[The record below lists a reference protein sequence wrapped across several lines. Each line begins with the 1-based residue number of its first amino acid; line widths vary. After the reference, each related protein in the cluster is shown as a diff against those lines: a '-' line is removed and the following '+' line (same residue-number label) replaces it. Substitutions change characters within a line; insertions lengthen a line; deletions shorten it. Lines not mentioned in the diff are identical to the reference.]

1 MILAAGFGTRLWPLT
16 IGRTKPAIPF
26 LNRPLIAFTI
36 DYLRQFGCDEII
48 INLHH
53 EPESVR
59 AQIGDGAQ
67 FGVRIHYSVEE
78 PEILGTSGALDN
90 VRAQLE
96 NDTFIVVNGK
106 IITDI
111 DLAAALQTHRAKQAL
126 ATLVLRPNPKRER
139 FSEVL
144 VTADGRIEKFG
155 GFPQTA
161 DRRPQTADRRPQTAD
176 RRPQDFE
183 PRTQN
188 PELGTWSLA
197 PSPQPPAPLMFTGIH
212 ILDPHIFEFIPRGVF
227 SDSVRDVYPPA
238 MAAGK
243 VIAAHVANDGSWY
256 ELSTLERYW
265 AISQEFLRR
274 AGRAVVMDEGCVI
287 DSSAHISGSV
297 LWQRVHVEGGARLT
311 DCVIG
316 DDVVI
321 PAGAEFQRA
330 VIVRAALAA
339 PQPPPQKAQRGTVV
353 GDNLVVPF

>member
-1 MILAAGFGTRLWPLT
+1 MKAMILAAGFGTRLWPLT

-36 DYLRQFGCDEII
+36 DYLRQFGCDELI

-67 FGVRIHYSVEE
+67 FGVRISYAVEE

-111 DLAAALQTHRAKQAL
+111 DLAAALQTHREKQAL

-155 GFPQTA
+155 GIPH
-161 DRRPQTADRRPQTAD
+161 PS
-176 RRPQDFE
+176 
-183 PRTQN
+183 
-188 PELGTWSLA
+188 SLIPH
-197 PSPQPPAPLMFTGIH
+197 PSDAPLMFTGIH
-212 ILDPHIFEFIPRGVF
+212 ILDPQIFEFIPRGVF

-238 MAAGK
+238 LAAGK
-243 VIAAHVANDGSWY
+243 VIAAHVAEEGSWY

-265 AISQEFLRR
+265 AISREFLRR
-274 AGRAVVMDEGCVI
+274 AGRNVVMDEGCVI
-287 DSSAHISGSV
+287 DPSARISGSI
-297 LWQRVHVEGGARLT
+297 LWRRVRVERGARLT

-316 DDVVI
+316 DDAVI
-321 PAGAEFQRA
+321 PAEAEFQRA

-339 PQPPPQKAQRGTVV
+339 HQPPPEKAQRGTVV

>member
-1 MILAAGFGTRLWPLT
+1 MKAMILAAGFGTRLWPLT

-26 LNRPLIAFTI
+26 LKRPLIAFTI
-36 DYLRQFGCDEII
+36 DYLKQFGCDEII

-59 AQIGDGAQ
+59 AQIGDGSQ
-67 FGVRIHYSVEE
+67 FGVRIHYAIEE

-90 VRAQLE
+90 VREQLE
-96 NDTFIVVNGK
+96 SDTFLVVNGK
-106 IITDI
+106 IITDT
-111 DLAAALQTHRAKQAL
+111 DLAAALQTHREKQAL

-144 VTADGRIEKFG
+144 VSAAGRVEKFA
-155 GFPQTA
+155 GFPQTS
-161 DRRPQTADRRPQTAD
+161 DLSPQTSDLETSNS
-176 RRPQDFE
+176 E
-183 PRTQN
+183 LRTQN
-188 PELGTWSLA
+188 SEP
-197 PSPQPPAPLMFTGIH
+197 PLMFTGIH
-212 ILDPHIFEFIPRGVF
+212 ILDPKIFEFIPRGVF

-243 VIAAHVANDGSWY
+243 VIAAHIATQGSWY

-274 AGRAVVMDEGCVI
+274 TGRDVVMNEGCVI
-287 DSSAHISGSV
+287 DPSAQISGSI
-297 LWQRVHVEGGARLT
+297 LWQRVRVEGDARLT
-311 DCVIG
+311 DCVLG

-321 PAGAEFQRA
+321 PAGAEFQRT

-339 PQPPPQKAQRGTVV
+339 NQPPPEKAQRGTVI

>member
-1 MILAAGFGTRLWPLT
+1 MKAMILAAGFGTRLWPLT

-36 DYLRQFGCDEII
+36 DYLKQFGCDEII

-59 AQIGDGAQ
+59 AQIGDGSQ
-67 FGVRIHYSVEE
+67 FGVRIHYAVEE
-78 PEILGTSGALDN
+78 PEILGTAGALDN
-90 VRAQLE
+90 VREQLE
-96 NDTFIVVNGK
+96 DDTFFVVNGK

-111 DLAAALQTHRAKQAL
+111 DLAAALHTHRAKQAL

-139 FSEVL
+139 FSDVL
-144 VTADGRIEKFG
+144 VTADGRVEKFA
-155 GFPQTA
+155 GFPQPLA
-161 DRRPQTADRRPQTAD
+161 A
-176 RRPQDFE
+176 
-183 PRTQN
+183 
-188 PELGTWSLA
+188 SLQ
-197 PSPQPPAPLMFTGIH
+197 SPAPLMFTGIH
-212 ILDPHIFEFIPRGVF
+212 ILDPQIFEFIPRGVF

-238 MAAGK
+238 MATGK
-243 VIAAHVANDGSWY
+243 VIAAHVAEQGSWY

-274 AGRAVVMDEGCVI
+274 AGRDVVMDEGCVI
-287 DSSAHISGSV
+287 DPTAQVANSI
-297 LWQRVHVEGGARLT
+297 LWQRVRVGGDARLT

-321 PAGAEFQRA
+321 PAGTEFQRA

-339 PQPPPQKAQRGTVV
+339 HQPPPEKATRGEVI
-353 GDNLVVPF
+353 GENLVVPF

>member
-1 MILAAGFGTRLWPLT
+1 MKAMILAAGFGTRLWPLT

-36 DYLRQFGCDEII
+36 EYLKQVGCDDII

-59 AQIGDGAQ
+59 AQIGDGSQ
-67 FGVRIHYSVEE
+67 FGVRIHYAVEE
-78 PEILGTSGALDN
+78 PEILGTAGALDN
-90 VRAQLE
+90 VREQLAD
-96 NDTFIVVNGK
+96 DTFFVVNGK

-111 DLAAALQTHRAKQAL
+111 DLAAALHTHREKQAL

-144 VTADGRIEKFG
+144 VTADGRVEKFA
-155 GFPQTA
+155 GFPQ
-161 DRRPQTADRRPQTAD
+161 P
-176 RRPQDFE
+176 
-183 PRTQN
+183 
-188 PELGTWSLA
+188 LA
-197 PSPQPPAPLMFTGIH
+197 PNLKSPVPLMFTGIH
-212 ILDPHIFEFIPRGVF
+212 ILDPQIFEFIPRGVF

-243 VIAAHVANDGSWY
+243 IIAAHIAEQGSWY

-274 AGRAVVMDEGCVI
+274 AGGNVVMDEGCVI
-287 DSSAHISGSV
+287 DPGAQISGSI
-297 LWQRVHVEGGARLT
+297 LWQRVRVEAGARLT

-316 DDVVI
+316 DEVSI

-339 PQPPPQKAQRGTVV
+339 HQPPPEKAQRGTIV

>member
-1 MILAAGFGTRLWPLT
+1 MKAMILAAGFGTRLWPLT

-26 LNRPLIAFTI
+26 LKRPLIAFTI

-59 AQIGDGAQ
+59 AQIGDGSRY
-67 FGVRIHYSVEE
+67 GVRISYAVEE

-90 VRAQLE
+90 VRAQFE

-111 DLAAALQTHRAKQAL
+111 DLAAALRTHRENQAL
-126 ATLVLRPNPKRER
+126 ATLVLRPNPRCER

-144 VTADGRIEKFG
+144 ITATGRIEKFA
-155 GFPQTA
+155 GFPQ
-161 DRRPQTADRRPQTAD
+161 
-176 RRPQDFE
+176 
-183 PRTQN
+183 
-188 PELGTWSLA
+188 SLA
-197 PSPQPPAPLMFTGIH
+197 PSPQSPTPLMFTGIH
-212 ILDPHIFEFIPRGVF
+212 ILDPQIFEFIPRGVF

-243 VIAAHVANDGSWY
+243 VIAAHVAEQGSWY

-274 AGRAVVMDEGCVI
+274 AGCDVVMDEGCVI
-287 DSSAHISGSV
+287 NPTAQISGSV
-297 LWQRVHVEGGARLT
+297 LWQRVHVERGARLT

-316 DDVVI
+316 ADVVI
-321 PAGAEFQRA
+321 PANAEFQRA

-339 PQPPPQKAQRGTVV
+339 HQPPPEKAQRGTVI